1 MPVQPISIDQLR
13 SWSVLVASFALLWSA
28 NATAQT
34 FNPVVHTLDN
44 GLELVV
50 IENHRAPI
58 AVQMVYYKVGGAD
71 EEPGKSGLAHFLEHL
86 MFKGTKTRA
95 PGEYSEIIAEN
106 GGREN
111 AFTTQDYTGYWQKVA
126 VDRLPMMMELESDR
140 MANLVLHD
148 ENVLPERLVILE
160 ERRSR
165 VDNKPAGVLGEQ
177 VLGATWANHPYRIPI
192 IGWAHEIEQLTT
204 QDAIDFYNKWYA
216 PNNAVVVIAGD
227 VDAQAVIAL
236 AEQTYGQLPRRDVA
250 TRNRPTEPEH
260 RAARRVE
267 MRDPSAQ
274 QPAWNRRYI
283 APSYIAGETE
293 NAYAL
298 EVLSQLFGGG
308 STSRLYRAMVVDGK
322 AAAGAGAWY
331 SPDTFD
337 LTTFGVW
344 FSPRPD
350 GSVDDGEA
358 AMEAAIGVLLDEGVA
373 EVEVER
379 AKQRLVDAA
388 IYALD
393 STQTMAR
400 IFGVALATGQTAAD
414 VEEWP
419 ERIRAVTVE
428 DVNRAARAV
437 FRPEAATT
445 GVLLPAAAD

>member
-1 MPVQPISIDQLR
+1 MHIQPSPINHAR
-13 SWSVLVASFALLWSA
+13 RWSVLVASFAVLWSA
-28 NATAQT
+28 TAIAQS
-34 FNPVVHTLDN
+34 FNPAMYTLDN

-50 IENHRAPI
+50 VENHRAPI

-111 AFTTQDYTGYWQKVA
+111 AFTTQDFTGYWQKVA
-126 VDRLPMMMELESDR
+126 VDRLPLMMELESDR

-148 ENVLPERLVILE
+148 ENVLPELQVILE

-165 VDNKPAGVLGEQ
+165 VDNEPSGVLGEQ
-177 VLGATWANHPYRIPI
+177 VQSATWANHPYRIPI

-204 QDAIDFYNKWYA
+204 QDAIDFYNRWYA

-227 VDAQAVIAL
+227 LDTETVLAL

-250 TRNRPTEPEH
+250 MRNRPTEPEH

-267 MRDPSAQ
+267 MRDPSVQ
-274 QPAWNRRYI
+274 QASWNRRYI
-283 APSYIAGETE
+283 APSYIAGKTE

-298 EVLSQLFGGG
+298 EVLSQVFGGG
-308 STSRLYRAMVVDGK
+308 STSRLYRSMVVEGK
-322 AAAGAGAWY
+322 VASSAGAWY

-350 GSVDDGEA
+350 GSVADGEA
-358 AMEAAIGVLLDEGVA
+358 AMEAAISALLDEGVD
-373 EVEVER
+373 EIEVER

-393 STQTMAR
+393 SMQTMAR
-400 IFGVALATGQTAAD
+400 IFGVALATGQTATD

-419 ERIRAVTVE
+419 GRIRAVTVE

-437 FRPEAATT
+437 FRPEASTT